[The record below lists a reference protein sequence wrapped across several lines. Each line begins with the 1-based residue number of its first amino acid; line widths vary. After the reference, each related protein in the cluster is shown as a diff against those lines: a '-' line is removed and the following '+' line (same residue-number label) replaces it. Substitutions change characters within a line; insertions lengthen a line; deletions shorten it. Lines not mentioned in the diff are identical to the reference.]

1 MSRLIK
7 LDWLPVFLV
16 FGFDLIRAQLSLDQ

>member
-7 LDWLPVFLV
+7 LDWLPAFLV